1 MKSIAFTAALCFV
14 LVATSAARAQAGPSS
29 GSPKHGQENSITVG
43 VGIGVTTSYSGAR
56 DYRVIPGGALMGT
69 LDGHDFRLNGPQLF
83 VDAIP
88 NDPRRGIDFELGP
101 VIGIDSNRT
110 GDVSDKRVA
119 ALGELDTAVE
129 VGGRGSIGMRG
140 LLSGRDKLALS
151 VTNVWDV
158 AGAHRSYV
166 VSPSL
171 EYSTLADRRTFLRV
185 ALNAEFVGSRWA
197 EYNFGISAAGSA
209 ASGLARYT
217 PGGGFASIGTSLLAT
232 HALSEERSGWVL
244 FGVVSYKRLQG
255 DIAASPIVR
264 DTGSADQFFGSLG
277 IGYTF

>member
-1 MKSIAFTAALCFV
+1 M
-14 LVATSAARAQAGPSS
+14 
-29 GSPKHGQENSITVG
+29 
-43 VGIGVTTSYSGAR
+43 
-56 DYRVIPGGALMGT
+56 
-69 LDGHDFRLNGPQLF
+69 
-83 VDAIP
+83 
-88 NDPRRGIDFELGP
+88 
-101 VIGIDSNRT
+101 
-110 GDVSDKRVA
+110 
-119 ALGELDTAVE
+119 
-129 VGGRGSIGMRG
+129 
-140 LLSGRDKLALS
+140 
-151 VTNVWDV
+151 
-158 AGAHRSYV
+158 
-166 VSPSL
+166 
-171 EYSTLADRRTFLRV
+171 
-185 ALNAEFVGSRWA
+185 GSRWA